1 MQIIT
6 ASRSWSGRKSIERT
20 TNSLLHSFTSWTI
33 IRQWHG
39 CGVVSFT
46 ACWKSYNNLSLDSF
60 TTVLFSLTKCNIV
73 HFVTNSNGDDFFN
86 ARLPSRGWCIPRRV
100 GSDPWYRDMIA
111 CGAVAFS
118 CRTLRFGFN
127 IWSRIKND
135 RQQQTN
141 WRYVDYLIKKKK
153 IICSMKLALRSF

>member
-46 ACWKSYNNLSLDSF
+46 ACWKSHSNLSLESF
-60 TTVLFSLTKCNIV
+60 TKWKIL
-73 HFVTNSNGDDFFN
+73 HFVTNSNWGDSCN
-86 ARLPSRGWCIPRRV
+86 ARLPSRGWWIPRRV

-111 CGAVAFS
+111 YGAVAFS

-127 IWSRIKND
+127 IRSRIKND
-135 RQQQTN
+135 SQQQTN
-141 WRYVDYLIKKKK
+141 CRYVDYLIKKNK

>member
-46 ACWKSYNNLSLDSF
+46 ACWKSHSNLSPKSF
-60 TTVLFSLTKCNIV
+60 TKWKIL
-73 HFVTNSNGDDFFN
+73 HFVTNSNWDDSCN
-86 ARLPSRGWCIPRRV
+86 ARLPSRGWWIPRRV
-100 GSDPWYRDMIA
+100 GSDPWYRDLIA
-111 CGAVAFS
+111 YGAVAFS

-127 IWSRIKND
+127 IRSRIKND
-135 RQQQTN
+135 RQEQTN

>member
-46 ACWKSYNNLSLDSF
+46 ACWKSHSNLSLQSF
-60 TTVLFSLTKCNIV
+60 TKWKIL
-73 HFVTNSNGDDFFN
+73 HFVRNSNWDDSCN
-86 ARLPSRGWCIPRRV
+86 ARLPSRGWWIPRRV

-111 CGAVAFS
+111 YGAVAFS

-127 IWSRIKND
+127 IRSRIKND
-135 RQQQTN
+135 SQQQTN
-141 WRYVDYLIKKKK
+141 CRYVDYLIKKKK